1 MGTYSNYRHQA
12 DVCHAYQVVKAK
24 GIPEENIIVMAYDDI
39 ANSPSNPFPGK
50 LYNKP
55 DPTGPGVDVYAGCN
69 IDYKGSQVTPENFE
83 KVLLGTA
90 SGKSLKSTA
99 DDNVFVFFSDHGA
112 AGLIAFPTDTMHKA
126 DLQSTLQQMSDKK
139 MFKKLTF
146 YLEACESGSMF
157 QNMNIPGVYGL
168 SASNPTESSWGSY
181 CGSEARVNG
190 KSINSCLGDLFS
202 VSWMEDSDAKDLSKE
217 SLTEQF
223 TVVKQ
228 LTDRSEVM
236 RWGDLSFD
244 SDMAI
249 EHIGGGASTGSL
261 SAAGEELQQVL
272 ADQLAVE
279 TAYDTFLNLLY
290 PGDADKQAAIR
301 AANASPDNRDCEMNT
316 RQSFVQY
323 GKFDSF
329 STFSLQFH
337 KYIVNICADEVATNV
352 DLADVAKRA
361 CQGETLV

>member
-1 MGTYSNYRHQA
+1 
-12 DVCHAYQVVKAK
+12 
-24 GIPEENIIVMAYDDI
+24 
-39 ANSPSNPFPGK
+39 
-50 LYNKP
+50 
-55 DPTGPGVDVYAGCN
+55 
-69 IDYKGSQVTPENFE
+69 
-83 KVLLGTA
+83 
-90 SGKSLKSTA
+90 
-99 DDNVFVFFSDHGA
+99 
-112 AGLIAFPTDTMHKA
+112 
-126 DLQSTLQQMSDKK
+126 LQQMSDKK

-236 RWGDLSFD
+236 QWGDLSFG

-249 EHIGGGASTGSL
+249 EHIGGGASTASL
-261 SAAGEELQQVL
+261 SAEESSKNAWSARELELKQAYYNYANAQTSEERLAAGEELKQVL

-279 TAYDTFLNLLY
+279 TAYDSFLNLLY

-329 STFSLQFH
+329 STFALQFH
-337 KYIVNICADEVATNV
+337 KYIVNVCADEVAANV
-352 DLADVAKRA
+352 DLAEVAKRA